1 MATIPEAFRDLLVT
15 PGGITILSTIGP
27 DDAPQT
33 TALWFVFDDDQLKL
47 SLNRSRQKTKNIE
60 RNPVVTLFFVDPASP
75 YRTLEVRGVAHL
87 DPDADGAVAEKINAK
102 YGAHVQD
109 NDRPGEERIAAT
121 IHITKVN
128 VFPPA

>member
-1 MATIPEAFRDLLVT
+1 MATIPESHRDLLTT
-15 PGGITILSTIGP
+15 PGGVTILSTIGA
-27 DDAPQT
+27 DGAPQT
-33 TALWFVFDDDQLKL
+33 TALWFVFDDGQLKL

-60 RNPVVTLFFVDPASP
+60 RNPVVTLFFIDPASP

-109 NDRPGEERIAAT
+109 NDRPGDERIAAT
-121 IHITKVN
+121 IHPTRVN
-128 VFPPA
+128 VFPHA